1 MAYLI
6 TLELGL
12 FFLIGVFVIKF
23 FKNTDFVEHV
33 SIALAFGAMVS
44 LGIFDLFPDLSE
56 VFSISN
62 IYLPIIG
69 TVAGFLL
76 LVALDFFVPEH
87 EEHTATDYSDDN
99 MAHIGI
105 ISSIAIILHNII
117 EGMAVFT
124 FAVAD
129 VRQGMVLALGIGLH
143 NIPMGMLIYS
153 TLKSEKRGKRNMFI
167 LLTALS
173 TFIGGCLMQLAQSFM
188 TDIFDG
194 ILVSIALG
202 MLIYIVAMELLP
214 FLIRNK
220 NRVVSVIGAA
230 LGIAIVILSSIFE

>member
-6 TLELGL
+6 TLALGL

-23 FKNTDFVEHV
+23 FKNTDLVEHM

-44 LGIFDLFPDLSE
+44 LAIFDLLPDLSQ

-62 IYLPIIG
+62 IYVPIIG
-69 TVAGFLL
+69 IVAGFLL

-87 EEHTATDYSDDN
+87 EELSATDYSDDN

-153 TLKSEKRGKRNMFI
+153 TLKSEKRVKRNVFL

-173 TFIGGCLMQLAQSFM
+173 TFIGGCLMQLAEPFM

-194 ILVSIALG
+194 ILVSVALG

-220 NRVVSVIGAA
+220 NRVVSVIGAV